1 MGQYYTGY
9 LEQKGEEPFIFNL
22 KVDGE
27 YTLSKLMEHSW
38 WKNDAVN
45 AFCNLIYHNPG
56 KVSWVG
62 DYADTETRLVDK
74 GIITQNRLETIYQRA
89 MHSDNTKGLSKV
101 SFCLDN
107 KFLVNHTRKEYMD
120 LNRYWEKCEQKGW
133 CIHPVPLLTALGNG
147 LGGGDFYIHSRIGY
161 DDVGIWADQELSIED
176 DIPKEYRE
184 VLYQFMEK

>member
-107 KFLVNHTRKEYMD
+107 KFLGKM
-120 LNRYWEKCEQKGW
+120 
-133 CIHPVPLLTALGNG
+133 
-147 LGGGDFYIHSRIGY
+147 
-161 DDVGIWADQELSIED
+161 
-176 DIPKEYRE
+176 
-184 VLYQFMEK
+184 